1 MSWITFKRF
10 TDLTEGDKMRFRKPT
25 VEPLEINLT
34 PMIDCLLFLIVFL
47 LMATTFNHFSRLSII
62 LPEAAGVKV
71 LNEGKQIEVAV
82 QKDGS
87 YLVNGIALANN
98 SEAEL
103 INMLQKE
110 AGSNRKQLF
119 VIAADADASHQSV
132 VKVMDVA
139 GKMGFLNLNI
149 STVVPISARKSEN
162 P

>member
-1 MSWITFKRF
+1 
-10 TDLTEGDKMRFRKPT
+10 MRFRKPT

-47 LMATTFNHFSRLSII
+47 LLATTFNHFSRINI
-62 LPEAAGVKV
+62 VLPEAEGVAV
-71 LNEGKQIEVAV
+71 TNEGKQIEVAV

-87 YLVNGIALANN
+87 YLVNGIALASN

-110 AGSNRKQLF
+110 AGSDRKQLF
-119 VIAADADASHQSV
+119 VIAADAEASHQNV
-132 VKVMDVA
+132 VRVMDVA

-149 STVVPISARKSEN
+149 STVVPMGQAR
-162 P
+162 

>member
-1 MSWITFKRF
+1 
-10 TDLTEGDKMRFRKPT
+10 MRFRKPT
-25 VEPLEINLT
+25 VEQLEINLT

-47 LMATTFNHFSRLSII
+47 LLATTFNHFSRINI
-62 LPEAAGVKV
+62 VLPEAEGVAV
-71 LNEGKQIEVAV
+71 ADEGKQVEVAV
-82 QKDGS
+82 QKDGT

-110 AGSNRKQLF
+110 AGGDRKQLF

-132 VKVMDVA
+132 VRVMDVA

-149 STVVPISARKSEN
+149 STVIPANGRKN
-162 P
+162 